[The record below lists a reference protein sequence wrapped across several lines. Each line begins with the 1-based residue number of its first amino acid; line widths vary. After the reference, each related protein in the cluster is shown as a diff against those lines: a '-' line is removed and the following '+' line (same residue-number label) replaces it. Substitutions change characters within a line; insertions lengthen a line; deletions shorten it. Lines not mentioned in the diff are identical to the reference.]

1 MVKRLL
7 LYMVKMLELCLMQN
21 KIFKFFYILIF
32 MFSFNTNAELI
43 FENDFPKNM
52 QGVWSNNCDSEYQ
65 VFIIS
70 RNTSMWIDESYVGFN
85 ISKTSEVNDWIAY
98 KWGEIESSYY
108 YFLKKDGEKL
118 FEISAPESWDG
129 IDYSFLN
136 GSDYSV
142 YEKCDSIPSM
152 YQLIYGEIINL
163 MNSQLIETCNNDQ
176 NPANC
181 INETFTF
188 LDVSGDNELSVAEL
202 TRAARIAIYFTF
214 IDKREEEDRDIGFAT
229 YTTTSL
235 IFPALSKILIGNYDY
250 DNSNTISLKEIYTDR
265 IDTLDYQNLFKENL
279 KGLDAE
285 ELRKLIDNLDFLRSM
300 MVN

>member
-1 MVKRLL
+1 
-7 LYMVKMLELCLMQN
+7 MVKMLELCLMQN

-43 FENDFPKNM
+43 FENNFPKNM
-52 QGVWSNNCDSEYQ
+52 QGVWSSNCDSEYQ

-70 RNTSMWIDESYVGFN
+70 SNTSMWIDESYVGFN

-279 KGLDAE
+279 KGLDPE

-300 MVN
+300 MMN